1 MLTLDDL
8 AGRLDRATVKGDNL
22 SARCPAH
29 TDNDPS
35 LTASIGDTGA
45 IVVHCHAGCEQADV
59 LAALNVDAVDLFPA
73 KATTTNGDKRRIV
86 KTYPYLDADG
96 RLVAEV
102 VRYSPKAFRQR
113 RPDGRG
119 GVEWKAPAQMPL
131 YRLPDVLRAVR
142 DGFTVWIC
150 EGEKDA
156 DALQAVLPEGE
167 VATTCAGGA
176 KKWKPHHT
184 EVLAGADVII
194 VRDRDEAGK
203 AHAATVADALRPVAA
218 VTVCEPFE
226 GKDVYDHLHAG
237 RSLAEL
243 VPVVTQV
250 ATADEGDDDTPNSWR
265 PVENPVSFDDI
276 TPLPPPSILTRD
288 DGRALLYPGAING
301 LHGESGE
308 GKSWLAKL
316 AAGREMAAGR
326 HVLYVDHED
335 AYQQVTTDLVLLGFE
350 YDHFRE
356 FWHYIAPEEPL
367 ITKQLAFTAG
377 GLEYLTALERWQ
389 PSLVIL
395 DGVTDGMNLHNLSP
409 SENDDYATWRKVAL
423 SPAAKVGAAV
433 LTVDHV
439 TKNNGKG
446 YAIGAQ
452 HKRAGMTG
460 GSYEVKVVTPYSRG
474 HDGMFKVI
482 CRKAKR
488 GHWRK
493 GEVVAECH
501 VASSEDG
508 SLTIDVRTPA
518 AGTADEGEAW
528 APTVLMDRVSEW
540 MEAHPGEH
548 TLTEVRGGVKG
559 RAEWVDVAIDAL
571 VEHGYITRRVQGRGK
586 YHAHLDRYHD
596 GDALAAHVE
605 EAA

>member
-8 AGRLDRATVKGDNL
+8 AAKLAKGKVQGDYL
-22 SARCPAH
+22 TGCCPAH
-29 TDNDPS
+29 EDHTPS
-35 LTASIGDTGA
+35 LTGDLGDDGR
-45 IVVHCHAGCEQADV
+45 ILVHCHAGCTQEAV
-59 LAALNVDAVDLFPA
+59 LSALGVDAADLYPPKPERPPA
-73 KATTTNGDKRRIV
+73 RRIQC
-86 KTYPYLDADG
+86 TYPYHDATG
-96 RLVAEV
+96 ALVGEV
-102 VRYSPKAFRQR
+102 VRYTPKGFRQR
-113 RPDGRG
+113 RPGPDGKW
-119 GVEWKAPAQMPL
+119 EWKGA
-131 YRLPDVLRAVR
+131 RLPLWKLPEVIEAVEAGRAVW
-142 DGFTVWIC
+142 VV

-156 DALQAVLPEGE
+156 LNLQARLPQGE
-167 VATTCAGGA
+167 VATTCPGGA
-176 KKWKPHHT
+176 GKWRQEHT
-184 EVLAGADVII
+184 DALVGADVII
-194 VRDRDEAGK
+194 VRDRDDVGTD
-203 AHAATVADALRPVAA
+203 HAAKVAEALADVAA
-218 VTVCEPFE
+218 VRVCEPFE
-226 GKDVYDHLHAG
+226 GKDLTDHLAAGHAIE
-237 RSLAEL
+237 EL
-243 VPVVTQV
+243 VQV
-250 ATADEGDDDTPNSWR
+250 ELEVHEAEHAVGDGDGPNSWT
-265 PVENPVSFDDI
+265 PVENPASFDDI

-288 DGRALLYPGAING
+288 DGKALLYPGAING

-316 AAGREMAAGR
+316 AAGREMAGGR

-335 AYQQVTTDLVLLGFE
+335 AYQQVTSDLVDLGFD
-350 YDHFRE
+350 YAQFRE

-377 GLEYLTALERWQ
+377 GLEYLTALEHWR
-389 PSLVIL
+389 PSLVVL
-395 DGVTDGMNLHNLSP
+395 DGVTDGMNLHSLSP

-501 VASSEDG
+501 VTSHEDG
-508 SLTIDVRTPA
+508 SLTIDVRPAA
-518 AGTADEGEAW
+518 AGTSDDGETW
-528 APTVLMDRVSEW
+528 APTYLMDRVSEW

-548 TLTEVRGGVKG
+548 TLTDVRGGVKG
-559 RAEWVDVAIDAL
+559 RAEWVDVAIETL
-571 VEHGYITRRVQGRGK
+571 VEHGYMTRRVQGRGK

-596 GDALAAHVE
+596 GDDLAAHAQE